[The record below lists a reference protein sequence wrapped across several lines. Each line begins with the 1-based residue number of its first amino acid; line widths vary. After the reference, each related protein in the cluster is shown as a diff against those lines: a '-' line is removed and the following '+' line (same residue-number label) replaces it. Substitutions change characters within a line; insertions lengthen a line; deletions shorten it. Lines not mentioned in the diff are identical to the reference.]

1 MSREDYQ
8 QKLADEAR
16 VQPQTH
22 KKMYKSKK
30 RWVIAGMTALAVGG
44 ATAMAPEDVT
54 TLMSE
59 VYQTA
64 EEVVG
69 GGVAYAASAATAAV
83 NTTTAVT
90 VTNSGVASV
99 ASTANQTG
107 TLTTAQ
113 ANASMRAI
121 GGNAAASGT
130 SWTVLN
136 GTQNGFGNVQYKEAI
151 DTGAGFTI
159 SGGFTTNRYQAG
171 NYIGLAFAPD
181 FAEGG
186 KYTNN
191 GNGNLFTNPM
201 VNTTFAGVDLYYNGA
216 EDAQT
221 AFDQTGN
228 TYGQTTALGIRQTN
242 ASGSLI
248 ADTNSANF
256 AQVISSIAYGSQ
268 SDDASWSYSVTWAPT
283 SVTATSA
290 TGTMTIT
297 ALGSNA
303 KTTNT

>member
-64 EEVVG
+64 GEAIG

-99 ASTANQTG
+99 A
-107 TLTTAQ
+107 
-113 ANASMRAI
+113 
-121 GGNAAASGT
+121 
-130 SWTVLN
+130 
-136 GTQNGFGNVQYKEAI
+136 
-151 DTGAGFTI
+151 
-159 SGGFTTNRYQAG
+159 
-171 NYIGLAFAPD
+171 
-181 FAEGG
+181 
-186 KYTNN
+186 
-191 GNGNLFTNPM
+191 
-201 VNTTFAGVDLYYNGA
+201 
-216 EDAQT
+216 
-221 AFDQTGN
+221 
-228 TYGQTTALGIRQTN
+228 
-242 ASGSLI
+242 
-248 ADTNSANF
+248 
-256 AQVISSIAYGSQ
+256 
-268 SDDASWSYSVTWAPT
+268 
-283 SVTATSA
+283 
-290 TGTMTIT
+290 
-297 ALGSNA
+297 
-303 KTTNT
+303 